1 MNNTFV
7 SAGEA
12 RIANVELSAAAL
24 KRSARIARCMV
35 RLHTEQKWQIPIF
48 ASHDYAGRYLPEDNQ
63 RIPEY
68 HAQLIAELDTLIPPE
83 LTEISVLRERYRSK
97 RNRELMHVDTVRDY
111 RTITV
116 LSGEGEFRTLKGSGT
131 LEDSQTL
138 PLERGSVVEMNN
150 FASDA
155 SERLWHR
162 AEGSMLLL
170 VYGKYSGRTL
180 TWHS

>member
-1 MNNTFV
+1 MNESFV
-7 SAGEA
+7 GAGEA
-12 RIANVELSAAAL
+12 RIADIELTQSAL
-24 KRSARIARCMV
+24 RRSARIARYMV
-35 RLHTEQKWQIPIF
+35 RLKTEQKWQIPVF
-48 ASHDYAGRYLPEDNQ
+48 ASHDYAGRYLPEDDQ

-68 HAQLIAELDTLIPPE
+68 HTQLITELDALIPPE
-83 LTEISVLRERYRSK
+83 LTAISVLRERYRNK
-97 RNRELMHVDTVRDY
+97 RNREHMHVDTVQDY

-116 LSGEGEFRTLKGSGT
+116 LTGEGELRTHKGSGT
-131 LEDSQTL
+131 RENSQTL
-138 PLERGSVVEMNN
+138 SLSRGTVIEMNN
-150 FASDA
+150 FTSDR